1 MRSEEQQQHRH
12 AHRYPGAKRRVR
24 IPLVDA
30 QPEPPAPVKPE
41 APPQLHRQLRAALQE
56 GPLSLGQLRRSY
68 GWSPVLLLNE
78 TIGAHPETYVETD
91 VDGHPG
97 LGLREDAP
105 PLDVMLDRRQVMK
118 VIEGAGQAG
127 VYLSTLH
134 KATGFT
140 SNHIVEL
147 LEDAPGVE
155 RELREKR
162 PLYRSSISIIEEM
175 NTEVSEDDLE
185 TSPSFAFRNNRKKAD
200 SEASFLCFGL
210 DMAFID
216 GGVS

>member
-1 MRSEEQQQHRH
+1 
-12 AHRYPGAKRRVR
+12 
-24 IPLVDA
+24 LW
-30 QPEPPAPVKPE
+30 
-41 APPQLHRQLRAALQE
+41 QE
-56 GPLSLGQLRRSY
+56 G
-68 GWSPVLLLNE
+68 
-78 TIGAHPETYVETD
+78 I
-91 VDGHPG
+91 
-97 LGLREDAP
+97 
-105 PLDVMLDRRQVMK
+105 
-118 VIEGAGQAG
+118 
-127 VYLSTLH
+127 LH